1 MRLIDLTVEFKK
13 LVRGCRGTIEFKARF
28 WSWLDA
34 QRREGPLRPLLRDM
48 ERHWSAVCTAFSL
61 SEARDLLRQLTPGSY
76 AERVERIERRFRR
89 VAGDL
94 PDVEVLLL
102 AGLARPE
109 GYSRFDR
116 GRNTI
121 YLGLDHPTALAHRDH
136 LELILSHE
144 LCHAVR
150 DPHPAVVNDY
160 GGKPG
165 MSHDDFVA
173 RHPFRE
179 HLVSESLATAIS
191 EVAYPGLPDRR
202 YVYFDEEATRWCD
215 EHRREI
221 AERVLLA
228 LEREEPYY
236 VFYSEGV
243 VGSDSPD
250 CCDYWF
256 GLHLG
261 RHALAAAPAAELLR
275 MPSTQFLDRYL
286 HEFVGRLAGEQAA
299 TAIAGVAPDRAA
311 PRRRPPAPA
320 EEPLTGASL
329 PANVRAFY
337 DEHAALLARRPA
349 LARRLELQLTDIVRR
364 ENLVHGDRP
373 WDVHAYP
380 LLLSADEER
389 HLRWATDGL
398 LRLIES
404 VIERYR
410 EDAEVRAFFA
420 FPRHVE
426 ELCRLEPGYRPHVML
441 GRFDS
446 FWSGR
451 RLRFL
456 ELNANGAA
464 LWRLAEV
471 LSESALALPGLAALL
486 ERHGAQ
492 GRPLA
497 SRMLDGLLS
506 AWRQA
511 RGSAEPRRIAIVD
524 WKGIPT
530 TPEQQQLALGFSG
543 MGVPTAVVSPQEL
556 SFDGKELHGPEGP
569 IDIVYRRL
577 TTVDVMERA
586 GEMEPLLAAVRT
598 GGVVTVSSFGS
609 DVAHSKRLF
618 AFLTHERWQR
628 ELSPAERALIDAHVP
643 WTRLFVPGKTQ
654 HDGRMRDLRELALAE
669 RERFVLKP
677 AEGYEGRG
685 VLPGC
690 EAEPGEWEAEVERRF
705 GGAHVL
711 QEFVQAP
718 LRRLLLPRQRGVEE
732 VSRWLQL
739 GQFVVGGQLAGF
751 LARASEQIVLTA
763 DTDESVLPCLVVAG
777 GEDFGDDQD
786 FGPAAP

>member
-1 MRLIDLTVEFKK
+1 MKLTDLTVEFKK

-28 WSWLDA
+28 WSWLDG
-34 QRREGPLRPLLRDM
+34 QRREGSLAPLLHDM

-61 SEARDLLRQLTPGSY
+61 SEARDLLRQLTPGGY
-76 AERVERIERRFRR
+76 GERVERIVRRFGR

-116 GRNTI
+116 GKNTI
-121 YLGLDHPTALAHRDH
+121 YLGLDHPTALAHHDH
-136 LELILSHE
+136 LEVILSHE

-150 DPHPAVVNDY
+150 DPHPAVVRDY

-179 HLVSESLATAIS
+179 HLVSESLATAVS
-191 EVAYPGLPDRR
+191 EQAYPGLPDRR
-202 YVYFDEEATRWCD
+202 YVYFDEETTRWCE
-215 EHRREI
+215 EHKREI
-221 AERVLLA
+221 AERVLQA

-236 VFYSEGV
+236 IFYSEGV
-243 VGSDSPD
+243 VGPDSPD

-261 RHALAAAPAAELLR
+261 RHALSSTPAAELLR
-275 MPSTQFLDRYL
+275 MPSTEFVERYL
-286 HEFVGRLAGEQAA
+286 RPFVERMAEPATAGAA
-299 TAIAGVAPDRAA
+299 TA
-311 PRRRPPAPA
+311 PRRRPPPAPPEGSLA
-320 EEPLTGASL
+320 GASL
-329 PANVRAFY
+329 PASVLAFY
-337 DEHAALLARRPA
+337 EEHAALLARRPT
-349 LARRLELQLTDIVRR
+349 LARRLDLQLSDVILR
-364 ENLVHGDRP
+364 ENVAHGDEP
-373 WDVHAYP
+373 WDVHAFP

-410 EDAEVRAFFA
+410 EDPEVRAFFS
-420 FPRHVE
+420 FPPHVE
-426 ELCRLEPGYRPHVML
+426 ELCLLEPGYRPHVVL

-456 ELNANGAA
+456 ELNVNGAA

-471 LSESALALPGLAALL
+471 LNEAALALPGLAALFK
-486 ERHGAQ
+486 RHGAQ
-492 GRPLA
+492 TAPLT

-506 AWRQA
+506 AWRQVH
-511 RGSAEPRRIAIVD
+511 GTAEPRRIAIVD

-530 TPEQQQLALGFSG
+530 GAEQLQLAAGFSG
-543 MGVPTAVVSPQEL
+543 MGVPTAVVAPEEL
-556 SFDGKELHGPEGP
+556 SFDGKELHGPDGP

-577 TTVDVMERA
+577 TVIDVMERA
-586 GEMEPLLAAVRT
+586 APIEPLLQAARQ
-598 GGVVTVSSFGS
+598 GAVVTVSSFAS

-643 WTRLFVPGKTQ
+643 WTRIFVPGKTQ
-654 HDGRMRDLRELALAE
+654 FEGRMRDLRELALAE

-690 EAEPGEWEAEVERRF
+690 EAEPHEWQAEVERRF

-718 LRRLLLPRQRGVEE
+718 LRQLLVPRPRGVEE

-739 GQFVVGGQLAGF
+739 GQFVVEGQLAGF
-751 LARASEQIVLTA
+751 LARASKEVVLTP
-763 DTDESVLPCLVVAG
+763 DSDEFALPCLVVTG
-777 GEDFGDDQD
+777 NEDVGADQD